1 MTDDKLTRMLGWAS
15 VGLGAPLLLAP
26 AGSARAIGVDD
37 GPRQRAALA
46 GVGARE
52 LTAAAGLLGTRSPI
66 WLWARVAGD
75 LMDLALLSDALRN
88 RTLTARVVKTA
99 LKQQDRKGLGRT
111 VAATAAVAAITG
123 IDSYAAITRSRRS
136 SQSSQSSQSRRS
148 RRSSQS
154 SQSRRSRRSR
164 REAGITLTATV
175 TVTRPR
181 QEVYAHWRQLEN
193 LPDFM
198 THLDH
203 VTTTGPRGS
212 HWRASAPF
220 GKTVEW
226 EARITDDIPGER
238 IAWRSLDDSA
248 ISNEGDVRFTQ
259 APEGPDAGPDTE
271 VHVKLRYSMP
281 GGRLGEAL
289 ARYFGEDPHQQL
301 DDDLRRFKQVLET
314 GEVVRSEGAPGGKR
328 ARQEFLQHPARPL
341 SAKELAEVR
350 S

>member
-26 AGSARAIGVDD
+26 AGSARAIGIED
-37 GPRQRAALA
+37 GPRQRATVT

-52 LTAAAGLLGTRSPI
+52 LMAAAGLLGTRSPI

-75 LMDLALLSDALRN
+75 LVDLALLGDVLRN
-88 RTLTARVVKTA
+88 RTLTTRVVKTA
-99 LKQQDRKGLGRT
+99 LKKQDREGLGRI

-123 IDSYAAITRSRRS
+123 LDAYAAITRSRRS
-136 SQSSQSSQSRRS
+136 RRS
-148 RRSSQS
+148 RR
-154 SQSRRSRRSR
+154 RG
-164 REAGITLTATV
+164 RENMISLTATV

-198 THLDH
+198 AHLDH
-203 VTTTGPRGS
+203 VTTTGPRTS

-226 EARITDDIPGER
+226 NAQITEDIPGER
-238 IAWRSLDDSA
+238 IAWRSLDGSA
-248 ISNEGDVRFTQ
+248 IGNEGDVRFRQ
-259 APEGPDAGPDTE
+259 APEGTDAGPDTE
-271 VHVKLRYSMP
+271 VHVQLRYSMP
-281 GGRLGEAL
+281 ARKLGGAL

-314 GEVVRSEGAPGGKR
+314 GEVVRSEGAPRGKR
-328 ARQEFLQHPARPL
+328 ARQEFPQHPARPL
-341 SAKELAEVR
+341 TGKELAEVR